1 MEVNMTCPK
10 CSREIPED
18 ALFCCYCGK
27 KLAATK
33 SARTR
38 GNGTGTVYKRPDGKY
53 QVTVTLGYYMKDG
66 IKKRRTVSRTYAKK
80 ADAIAAAVTLKGEGR
95 PDPKETLLQ
104 LHDLYI
110 ETRDYQELSRS
121 QQDKLSYA
129 WARLEPLYYTP
140 IAALTVDDLQRTVD
154 GAVSTYYPARDIK
167 VMLSHLYT
175 LALRREIVPVNKAR
189 YVELPDAPKARR
201 EVWTDADIDAMWAD
215 YDAGQLFTGYVLIMC
230 YCGLRYGE
238 LAALQL
244 ENIHLDERY
253 MIGGIKT
260 EAGIDRTI
268 PIAARILPVIARFYE
283 HRKYK
288 LLEISEDSFYQ
299 QYDEMIKRLGL
310 RDLPPQTARHYY
322 FSMLTAAGIQAGIIT
337 ETGGHASYLTTMKN
351 YVRIPLADKLAAVD
365 KIHPAQ
371 DATPKSS

>member
-1 MEVNMTCPK
+1 MLCPK
-10 CSREIPED
+10 CTREIPDD
-18 ALFCCYCGK
+18 AIFCCYCGK
-27 KLAATK
+27 KLAAAK

-38 GNGTGTVYKRPDGKY
+38 GNGTGTIYKRPDGKY
-53 QVTVTLGYYMKDG
+53 QVTVTLGWYMQDG
-66 IKKRRTVSRTYAKK
+66 IKKRRTVSRTFIKK

-104 LHDLYI
+104 LYERYI
-110 ETRDYQELSRS
+110 ESKDYLALGRS

-129 WARLEPLYYTP
+129 WARLEPLYFTP

-154 GAVSTYYPARDIK
+154 GAVSTYYPARDMK

-175 LALRREIVPVNKAR
+175 LAVRREIVPRNKAH
-189 YVELPDAPKARR
+189 YIELPEAPKARR

-215 YDAGQLFTGYVLIMC
+215 YEAGQLFTGYVLIMC

-238 LAALQL
+238 LATLQL

-253 MIGGIKT
+253 MVGGIKT

-268 PIAARILPVIARFYE
+268 PIAQRILPVIARFYE

-322 FSMLTAAGIQAGIIT
+322 FSMMTAAGIQAGIIT
-337 ETGGHASYLTTMKN
+337 ETGGHTSYLTTMKN

-365 KIHPAQ
+365 KIHPAP
-371 DATPKSS
+371 DSAKP